1 MFKEIGKLEATKSLI
16 KEMIGIDDA
25 DGDQE
30 NLAEDSPVTEFSAVS
45 RLLAMR
51 NRKDKSDRDSTPDFG
66 GFSGISKSTDFHFL
80 FVSGC
85 TFWLKISFACTSDLS
100 IGGRILFVLIP

>member
-1 MFKEIGKLEATKSLI
+1 MGI
-16 KEMIGIDDA
+16 IDDS
-25 DGDQE
+25 DGDE
-30 NLAEDSPVTEFSAVS
+30 EKLAEDFPGTEFSAVS

-51 NRKDKSDRDSTPDFG
+51 NRKDKSDLESTPDVG

-85 TFWLKISFACTSDLS
+85 TFWWEISFTCTSDLS
-100 IGGRILFVLIP
+100 IG